1 MAAHLLQLICHI
13 VETCPKYEHRAK
25 FTDLLDTLQQLVVRR
40 ILSTDVRTGIEYDYA
55 SLCLQIRHTYL
66 HTPSIRVLHD
76 PKYRRRSTKHP
87 LAPFLPRDYTWI
99 WRSHCAGAVSLLEKN
114 TIAQMLQDREL
125 IHIRDRRLRFARFF
139 GSLFEVTSLYLES
152 NLDGT
157 FEECVREALVA
168 GDAEALLVMCVAAG
182 RPVDVDGMCMIVTQA
197 GEQLWSYIDTMEDWI
212 MTDPTPQQQARLEG
226 WRSSDNSNSQ
236 PFTSPPEW
244 MLPDRY
250 KVQANSKLRLKLM
263 DNLYKKGY
271 DWFH

>member
-76 PKYRRRSTKHP
+76 P
-87 LAPFLPRDYTWI
+87 
-99 WRSHCAGAVSLLEKN
+99 
-114 TIAQMLQDREL
+114 MLQDREL